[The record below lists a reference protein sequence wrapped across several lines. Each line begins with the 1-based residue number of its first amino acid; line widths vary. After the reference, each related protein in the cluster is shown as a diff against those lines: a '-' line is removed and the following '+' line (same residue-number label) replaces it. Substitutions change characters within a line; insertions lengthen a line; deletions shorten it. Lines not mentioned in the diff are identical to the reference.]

1 MGPLYRSF
9 VNVIRDKGPRRGGL
23 VPVGRWV
30 CAVVCE
36 CNADSVKWVEVGQ
49 AMARR
54 LGKKGVATSVPFSS
68 GKGLF
73 FVETIEE
80 AFFLQDLRILKI

>member
-1 MGPLYRSF
+1 MGLLYRSF
-9 VNVIRDKGPRRGGL
+9 VNIVRDKGPRRGGL